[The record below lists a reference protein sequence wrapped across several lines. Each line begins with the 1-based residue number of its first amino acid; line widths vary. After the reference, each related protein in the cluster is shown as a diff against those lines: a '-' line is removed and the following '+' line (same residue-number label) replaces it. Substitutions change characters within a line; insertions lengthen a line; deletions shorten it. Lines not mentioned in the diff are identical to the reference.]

1 MSKKSVTEVVST
13 IVDEL
18 TPLSSEERQRV
29 VEASLTLLG
38 ESKRRSV
45 EESDEKELPDRASGE
60 QLPQP
65 ARIWMHQNSLTHDDL
80 QQVFHISDEGV
91 EVIASE
97 APGRGRSEQVRNVYL
112 LIGASRLLA
121 SGDPS
126 FDDKA
131 ARALCESLGCY
142 DSTNHSKYMKD
153 KGNEF
158 VGTKSGGWTLTGP
171 GKKRAA
177 ALVKEMGQRSHD

>member
-1 MSKKSVTEVVST
+1 MSKKSVTEVVSA

-18 TPLSSEERQRV
+18 TPLSSEDRLRV
-29 VEASLTLLG
+29 VEASLMLLG
-38 ESKRRSV
+38 ESKRRPV
-45 EESDEKELPDRASGE
+45 EQSGE
-60 QLPQP
+60 QTVSASGDELPQA
-65 ARIWMHQNSLTHDDL
+65 ARIWMHQNNLTHDEL
-80 QQVFHISDEGV
+80 QQVFHISTEGV

-97 APGRGRSEQVRNVYL
+97 APGKGRSEQVRNVYL
-112 LIGASRLLA
+112 LLGASRLLA
-121 SGDPS
+121 SGDAS

-131 ARALCESLGCY
+131 GRAQCESLGCY

-158 VGTKSGGWTLTGP
+158 VGTKTGGWTLTAP

-177 ALVKEMGQRSHD
+177 ALVKEMSKQSHD